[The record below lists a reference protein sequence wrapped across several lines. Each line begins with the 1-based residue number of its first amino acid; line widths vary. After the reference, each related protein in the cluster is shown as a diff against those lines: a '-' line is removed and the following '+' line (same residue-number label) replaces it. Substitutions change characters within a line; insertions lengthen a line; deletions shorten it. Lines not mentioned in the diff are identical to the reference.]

1 MSCEQA
7 LFSGKTNEDEWFV
20 KTCLIIAYAYDL
32 KWRTTD
38 DILLQRKIFQF
49 SNNNLAKKYVD
60 SLCTI
65 IKGLLNTGVEK
76 SKIIWSQFK

>member
-1 MSCEQA
+1 MG
-7 LFSGKTNEDEWFV
+7 FSELL
-20 KTCLIIAYAYDL
+20 LIQFNLDSFNHLHPTKKIS
-32 KWRTTD
+32 TD

-65 IKGLLNTGVEK
+65 IRGLLNTGVEK
-76 SKIIWSQFK
+76 SKII